1 MTAADTGSK
10 RTRRHAYGA
19 RNPWAAIHP
28 SCEQT
33 RHPSPLRSASPTRSV
48 ECLTCT
54 NTSCCN
60 PFAIPSS
67 KHPTW
72 LNHLALEP
80 FVVLLCVGSPSLT
93 TLPGWAHQHHH
104 QDIVLFDTWLSMTP
118 NAFPSHLCRSHT
130 EAPLLLGNHADRA
143 VLTHLQDKLL
153 TTANQAAVRHVMR
166 SYDTDHTGRISCQD
180 LTAALQRLHVGLSPS
195 EEQQ

>member
-19 RNPWAAIHP
+19 RNPWAAVHP

-33 RHPSPLRSASPTRSV
+33 RHPSPLRSASPTRS
-48 ECLTCT
+48 
-54 NTSCCN
+54 
-60 PFAIPSS
+60 
-67 KHPTW
+67 PT
-72 LNHLALEP
+72 
-80 FVVLLCVGSPSLT
+80 G
-93 TLPGWAHQHHH
+93 
-104 QDIVLFDTWLSMTP
+104 
-118 NAFPSHLCRSHT
+118 
-130 EAPLLLGNHADRA
+130 APLLLGNHADRA

-195 EEQQ
+195 EEQQLLARADRNGSGSVDWSAFLSDLHSLQPLADLASGAAAGGAEAGSAGAGPSNGPRAPWLQVRCVR